1 MLETKQLTCFVPC
14 CSPNKPA
21 DGLDLMYQPVRCA
34 ASDVVRRAD
43 KLHFAAVC
51 WTKGLYQARHSIGI
65 TIRGGDAISFNENDF
80 DKDYFSISGNY
91 VRCNRYYRCEKKYR
105 GLSISSARK

>member
-1 MLETKQLTCFVPC
+1 MSGQLDYVGMRGMGLVGIC
-14 CSPNKPA
+14 N

-51 WTKGLYQARHSIGI
+51 WTKGLYQTRHSIGV
-65 TIRGGDAISFNENDF
+65 TIKGGDAISFNEF
-80 DKDYFSISGNY
+80 DKVNFSILGNY
-91 VRCNRYYRCEKKYR
+91 VRCNRYYRCDKQVR
-105 GLSISSARK
+105 GLSK